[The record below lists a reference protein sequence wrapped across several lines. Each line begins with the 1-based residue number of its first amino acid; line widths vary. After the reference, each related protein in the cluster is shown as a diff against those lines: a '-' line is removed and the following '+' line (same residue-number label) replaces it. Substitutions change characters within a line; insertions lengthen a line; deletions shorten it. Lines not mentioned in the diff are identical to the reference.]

1 MMGLLLAM
9 ICFSGIYSQTTVS
22 FCASVEQNGFCNFN
36 NTKFIAAA
44 DSTTGRIFMEVK
56 GKDAPIGA
64 SKIIFKIYR
73 IEKGGTEKFETML
86 QQDIKPEWYFAWMPS
101 MFSSPGKFNV
111 KIYNESDQLLCSNSF
126 EMIAFK

>member
-1 MMGLLLAM
+1 MQGL
-9 ICFSGIYSQTTVS
+9 IQTTGSALAV
-22 FCASVEQNGFCNFN
+22 C
-36 NTKFIAAA
+36 
-44 DSTTGRIFMEVK
+44 
-56 GKDAPIGA
+56 